1 MSAYADTNFLT
12 SLYLP
17 RVHLAEAQRILA
29 EFLRRNDEALP
40 FTPLHRLE
48 FRNAIRLAVFRQAE
62 PGEILLDPAA
72 ARRVLAEH
80 EADLI
85 ERVFIEHTPVDWTE
99 ALRQAEVLSKAHS
112 EDKGFRSLDLLHVG
126 MALSLGAD
134 AFFTFDRGA
143 GQLAKLA
150 GLTVKPALR

>member
-1 MSAYADTNFLT
+1 MSAYADTNFLI

-17 RVHLAEAQRILA
+17 RVHSAEAQRLLT
-29 EFLRRNDEALP
+29 EFLRRRDEALP

-62 PGEILLDPAA
+62 PGEPPIDGTA
-72 ARRVLAEH
+72 ARRVLVEN
-80 EADLI
+80 EADLT

-99 ALRQAEVLSKAHS
+99 ALRQAEVLSKAHT
-112 EDKGFRSLDLLHVG
+112 EDKGFRSLDLLHIG
-126 MALSLGAD
+126 AALSLGSKE
-134 AFFTFDRGA
+134 FFTFDRGA
-143 GQLAKLA
+143 SQVAKLA

>member
-29 EFLRRNDEALP
+29 DFLRRHDEALP

-48 FRNAIRLAVFRQAE
+48 FRNAIRLAVFRRAD
-62 PGEILLDPAA
+62 PGEISLDQAA

-80 EADLI
+80 EADLN
-85 ERVFIEHTPVDWTE
+85 ERVFIEHKPIDWTE
-99 ALRQAEVLSKAHS
+99 ALRQAEVLSKAHT
-112 EDKGFRSLDLLHVG
+112 EDWGFRSLDLLHVG
-126 MALSLGAD
+126 TALSLGAEEI
-134 AFFTFDRGA
+134 FTFDRA
-143 GQLAKLA
+143 AARLAKSA

>member
-17 RVHLAEAQRILA
+17 RVHSLEAQRLLA
-29 EFLRRNDEALP
+29 DFLRKQDEALP

-62 PGEILLDPAA
+62 PGELSLDRTA

-80 EADLI
+80 EADLS
-85 ERVFIEHTPVDWTE
+85 ERVFIEHTPIDWTE
-99 ALRQAEVLSKAHS
+99 ALRQAEVLSKANT
-112 EDKGFRSLDLLHVG
+112 EEKGFRSLDLLHVG
-126 MALSLGAD
+126 AALSLGAKE
-134 AFFTFDRGA
+134 FFTFDRGA

-150 GLTVKPALR
+150 GLTVRPALR

>member
-17 RVHLAEAQRILA
+17 RVHSTEAQRLLA
-29 EFLRRNDEALP
+29 DFLRRHDEALP

-62 PGEILLDPAA
+62 PGERSLDSGA
-72 ARRVLAEH
+72 ARPVLMEH
-80 EADLI
+80 EADLN
-85 ERVFIEHTPVDWTE
+85 ERVFIEHTPIEWTE
-99 ALRQAEVLSKAHS
+99 ALRQAEVLSKS
-112 EDKGFRSLDLLHVG
+112 NTEDKGFRSLDLLHVG
-126 MALSLGAD
+126 TALCLGAKE
-134 AFFTFDRGA
+134 FFTFDRAA

-150 GLTVKPALR
+150 GLTVRPTLR

>member
-17 RVHLAEAQRILA
+17 RVHSAEAQRLLA
-29 EFLRRNDEALP
+29 DYLRRQDEAFP

-62 PGEILLDPAA
+62 PGERSLDSGAV
-72 ARRVLAEH
+72 RQVLAEH
-80 EADLI
+80 EADLN
-85 ERVFIEHTPVDWTE
+85 ECVFIEHTPIDWTE
-99 ALRQAEVLSKAHS
+99 ALRQAEVLSKANT

-126 MALSLGAD
+126 TALSLGARE
-134 AFFTFDRGA
+134 FFTFDRGA